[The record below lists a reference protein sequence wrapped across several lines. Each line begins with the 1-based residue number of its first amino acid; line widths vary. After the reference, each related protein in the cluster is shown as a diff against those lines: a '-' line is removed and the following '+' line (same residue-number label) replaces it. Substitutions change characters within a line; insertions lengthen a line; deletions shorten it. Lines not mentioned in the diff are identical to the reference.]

1 MCIHTETNT
10 LTHKINRC
18 DERCFKFLKKS
29 SGPKAMGVIDMV
41 SPGKKGSPTLAAQVL
56 PFKGG
61 YCEEEQ
67 QKQQLHRA
75 SWAERRR

>member
-1 MCIHTETNT
+1 
-10 LTHKINRC
+10 
-18 DERCFKFLKKS
+18 
-29 SGPKAMGVIDMV
+29 MV
-41 SPGKKGSPTLAAQVL
+41 SPGKKGEVGSPTLAAQVL